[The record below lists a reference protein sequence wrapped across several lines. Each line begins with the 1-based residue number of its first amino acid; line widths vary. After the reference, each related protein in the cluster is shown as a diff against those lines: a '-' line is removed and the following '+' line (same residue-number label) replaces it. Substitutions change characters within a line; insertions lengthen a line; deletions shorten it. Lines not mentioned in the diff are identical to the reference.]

1 LGAHLRLFE
10 FSYFCA
16 EVLSRLAQL
25 GLREKTLAPV
35 CDLVEKSLFALSGS
49 FEQPLS
55 AIRDAVYPLKAKGVP
70 LNHEKAFAALNLP
83 GDPESKMRVILA
95 GQFTEAG

>member
-1 LGAHLRLFE
+1 VARSSSHSAQSGAVVRRSDLLKLERSLR
-10 FSYFCA
+10 
-16 EVLSRLAQL
+16 
-25 GLREKTLAPV
+25 
-35 CDLVEKSLFALSGS
+35 
-49 FEQPLS
+49 
-55 AIRDAVYPLKAKGVP
+55 RDAVYPLKAKGVP